1 MTIAVVLLSVIL
13 LVFLGIN
20 LYPKFAGSFQTNE
33 TLSTNPVEE
42 LLRDTVPYF
51 KYLETELGVLE
62 TKRVRKADGRKIWI
76 LGKGRTIVDYLL
88 QTKRHVEKYG
98 GSVLFMEELSRG
110 SASEAATVDFVDVK
124 GDTVLLELWV
134 SKDNYLKGNSK
145 LAVVFQGTDLS
156 AEGVARLD
164 KLPYAHAVLVPPWKI
179 ANKQVVAQDLGELNG
194 NPLRTL
200 VAWLYMESTKINA
213 ASARAIRIHHT
224 EDDIKATV
232 KQAFEVVPSAL
243 GIATRYGEQAV
254 EHKNLLKAVLK
265 NLQEREAFFLDL
277 TGTTPSATKG
287 VCAELGIDCL
297 VLDAYNP
304 DTKTVEDYV
313 TMKIHEAT
321 KRGNAVLVL
330 PMSKATWEAL
340 AGLEERVESR
350 GIEIT
355 TLQSLI
361 GLR

>member
-1 MTIAVVLLSVIL
+1 MTIAVALLSVIL

-20 LYPKFAGSFQTNE
+20 LYPKFAGKFQTNE

-51 KYLETELGVLE
+51 KYLEADLGVLE

-98 GSVLFMEELSRG
+98 GSVFFMEELARG
-110 SASEAATVDFVDVK
+110 SASEAAAVDFVDAR

-134 SKDNYLKGNSK
+134 SKESYRKGNSK

-156 AEGVARLD
+156 AEGVAKLD
-164 KLPYAHAVLVPPWKI
+164 KLPYAHTVLVPPWKI
-179 ANKQVVAQDLGELNG
+179 VNKQIVAQETGELAE
-194 NPLRTL
+194 NPLRSL
-200 VAWLYMESTKINA
+200 VAWLYMESTKVNA
-213 ASARAIRIHHT
+213 SSARAIRIHHT
-224 EDDIKATV
+224 EDDIKAIV
-232 KQAFEVVPSAL
+232 KQAFEVVPAAQ
-243 GIATRYGEQAV
+243 GVATRFGEQAV

-265 NLQEREAFFLDL
+265 NLQEREAYFVDL
-277 TGTTPSATKG
+277 TGTTPSETKN
-287 VCAELGIDCL
+287 VCAELELDCL
-297 VLDAYNP
+297 ILDAYNP

-313 TMKIHEAT
+313 TMKVHEAT
-321 KRGNAVLVL
+321 KRGNAALVL
-330 PMSKATWEAL
+330 PMTKATWA
-340 AGLEERVESR
+340 AIADLEERTESR

>member
-1 MTIAVVLLSVIL
+1 MTIAIVLLSVIL

-20 LYPKFAGSFQTNE
+20 LYPKFAGRFQTNE
-33 TLSTNPVEE
+33 ALTVDPVAE

-51 KYLETELGVLE
+51 KYLEADLGVLE
-62 TKRVRKADGRKIWI
+62 TKRVRKANGRKIWI
-76 LGKGRTIVDYLL
+76 LGKGRTAVDYLL

-98 GSVLFMEELSRG
+98 GSVLFMEEISRG
-110 SASEAATVDFVDVK
+110 SASEAATVDFVDAK

-134 SKDNYLKGNSK
+134 SKESYRKGNSK
-145 LAVVFQGTDLS
+145 LAVVFQGTDLGE
-156 AEGVARLD
+156 EGVAKLD
-164 KLPYAHAVLVPPWKI
+164 RLPYVHTVLVPPWKI
-179 ANKQVVAQDLGELNG
+179 VNKQVVAQDVGVLAG
-194 NPLRTL
+194 NPLRSL

-213 ASARAIRIHHT
+213 SSARAIRIHHT

-232 KQAFEVVPSAL
+232 KQAFEVLPTAQ

-265 NLQEREAFFLDL
+265 NLQERDAYFLDL
-277 TGTTPSATKG
+277 TGTTPSETKS
-287 VCAELGIDCL
+287 VCAELEIPCL
-297 VLDAYNP
+297 VLEAYNP

-313 TMKIHEAT
+313 TAKIHDAT
-321 KRGNAVLVL
+321 KRGNAALVL
-330 PMSKATWEAL
+330 PMSKATWA
-340 AGLEERVESR
+340 AIADLEERVESK